1 MTTLEALKFTAQIQ
15 IGSRL
20 KGGGQIMIVTK
31 ITDKA
36 IYGNSEY
43 CLKKFNKEQEQ
54 ILFFETILNPHYNK
68 NLTILS

>member
-43 CLKKFNKEQEQ
+43 CLKKFNKEKSKSCF
-54 ILFFETILNPHYNK
+54 LKP
-68 NLTILS
+68 S